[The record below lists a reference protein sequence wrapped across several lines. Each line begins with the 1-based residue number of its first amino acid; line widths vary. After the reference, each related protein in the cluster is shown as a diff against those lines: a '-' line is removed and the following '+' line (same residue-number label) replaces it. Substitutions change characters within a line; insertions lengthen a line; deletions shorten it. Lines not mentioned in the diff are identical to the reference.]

1 VSSTKAA
8 ARCAGVL
15 YLLTGMPGWFSYM
28 YIPMNLMVTGD
39 AAATARKVAGMALMY
54 RAGIVSDLFG
64 QIVLVFLVL
73 SLYHLLKDADRRSAR
88 LMVTLVAIG
97 VAFQVANV
105 LNLMAPLVLW
115 SGADFLSAFTKPQL
129 DALAL
134 AFLRLRGDA
143 LFVSQIFWGLWLFP
157 FGVLVIKSGLFPKL
171 LGVLLIVA
179 CCGYVAASGA
189 SILLPM
195 RAHVVLSLGQGLG
208 AVGEGTMI
216 LWLLVVGAREPA
228 PEARFS

>member
-8 ARCAGVL
+8 ARFAGVL
-15 YLLTGMPGWFSYM
+15 YLLTGIPGWFSYM
-28 YIPMNLMVTGD
+28 YLPMTLTVPGD
-39 AAATARKVAGMALMY
+39 AAATARKIAGSALTY
-54 RAGIVSDLFG
+54 RVGIVSDLFG
-64 QIVLVFLVL
+64 QIVLVLLVL
-73 SLYHLLKDADRRSAR
+73 NLYHLLKDADRRSAR
-88 LMVTLVAIG
+88 LMVTLVTVG

-115 SGADFLSAFTKPQL
+115 SGADFLSVFTKPQL

-134 AFLRLRGDA
+134 GFLRLRGDA

-171 LGVLLIVA
+171 LGVLLMVA

-195 RAHVVLSLGQGLG
+195 RAYYVLSVGQALG
-208 AVGEGTMI
+208 AIGEGAMI
-216 LWLLVVGAREPA
+216 LWLVVVGARERA
-228 PEARFS
+228 PEARSS